1 MEKLLP
7 PEFYTALDYNQV
19 KCEIRKVMESDLPMG
34 EVKKRILSLETQLL
48 RRYR

>member
-1 MEKLLP
+1 MDKLIV

-19 KCEIRKVMESDLPMG
+19 KNEIRKVMESDLPLHD
-34 EVKKRILSLETQLL
+34 VKKRIVALETQLL